1 MELTEI
7 SQVSGVDRLTLTMM
21 MVAIWI
27 YSLGWIII
35 KIGLNELPP
44 ITFAALRF
52 TIAACLMLTFSARQF
67 SALRN
72 FTKKDWGIFFILG
85 FVGVFLCYVFTF
97 TALTFT
103 TASEGGILINLDA
116 IFIAILSILVLKERT
131 NLFLKFVGFAI
142 ALVGMILIVTGGEFT
157 YGVLTSSR
165 IFGDFLI
172 IASAVCWAVYSVIGK
187 TVTDRFEPVLVTGLS
202 FAIGAPMLAIM
213 SFAIEDVGRILVA
226 SVISWSC
233 VLYLGIA
240 NSIATLLFFICLK
253 RNKEAS
259 RVSVFF
265 LLIPIFV
272 PILAYFIIGE
282 IITYFTIAGAILII
296 FGIYFVELK

>member
-1 MELTEI
+1 
-7 SQVSGVDRLTLTMM
+7 MM
-21 MVAIWI
+21 MAAIWI
-27 YSLGWIII
+27 YSLGWIVI

-52 TIAACLMLTFSARQF
+52 TIAACLMMIFSARQF
-67 SALRN
+67 SALKT

-116 IFIAILSILVLKERT
+116 VFIAILSILFLKEKK
-131 NLFLKFVGFAI
+131 NLVLKFVGFAI
-142 ALVGMILIVTGGEFT
+142 ALIGMILIVTAGEFT

-165 IFGDFLI
+165 LFGDFLI
-172 IASAVCWAVYSVIGK
+172 IASAVCWAVFSVIGK
-187 TVTDRFEPVLVTGLS
+187 TVMDRVEPVLVTGLS

-213 SFAIEDVGRILVA
+213 SFAIEDVGLVLVA

-233 VLYLGIA
+233 VFYLGIA

-253 RNKEAS
+253 RTKEAS

-282 IITYFTIAGAILII
+282 LITYFTIAGAILII
-296 FGIYFVELK
+296 FGIYFVEHK

>member
-1 MELTEI
+1 M
-7 SQVSGVDRLTLTMM
+7 
-21 MVAIWI
+21 A
-27 YSLGWIII
+27 SLPS
-35 KIGLNELPP
+35 LL
-44 ITFAALRF
+44 
-52 TIAACLMLTFSARQF
+52 
-67 SALRN
+67 
-72 FTKKDWGIFFILG
+72 
-85 FVGVFLCYVFTF
+85 
-97 TALTFT
+97 
-103 TASEGGILINLDA
+103 
-116 IFIAILSILVLKERT
+116 LKEKK
-131 NLFLKFVGFAI
+131 NLVLKFVGFAI
-142 ALVGMILIVTGGEFT
+142 ALIGMILIVTAGEFT

-165 IFGDFLI
+165 LFGDFLI
-172 IASAVCWAVYSVIGK
+172 IASAVCWAVFSVIGK
-187 TVTDRFEPVLVTGLS
+187 TVMDRVEPVLVTGLS

-213 SFAIEDVGRILVA
+213 SFAIEDVGLVLVA

-233 VLYLGIA
+233 VFYLGIA

-296 FGIYFVELK
+296 FGIYFVEHK